1 MNTIQNKPLIP
12 LSGGRWARIG
22 LSVLLT
28 SLLTVGA
35 QAQTASEGIA
45 DPPRDTN
52 KELRT
57 RTWSVYAQGGLSW
70 ATGVWYQ
77 NLDAKK
83 SYKQSPAVGGGF
95 DFTIRPWVRIG
106 ADYIWSRY
114 RREQRFDKLD
124 TQASPAKSY
133 GNYVMNTHNVKVGA
147 QFNFMEFWPNRKP
160 QWLNIW
166 MGTGLG
172 GTFARG
178 NEYGIWIGNT
188 ISENGNTTA
197 FFGDM
202 NISNDATVTITG
214 KVATVNRREKFNKLF
229 IPATL
234 HIEADV
240 SRQFTLGLKGEVDW
254 LLNRKEVAP
263 KNLIYALAT
272 VRYNFVR
279 SRASKDREFY
289 NEEIAALNDRTNAMR
304 QEAETAMARADR
316 EAALRQQAEQQ
327 NSDLQRQ
334 LDDCRNSKRAVAEAP
349 EHYVQFAHN
358 SSYMSREETDR
369 LRSFARSMK
378 GEKLAILAEASTPG
392 TPEYNQ
398 AISERRLERV
408 VKVLLKEGFAPEDLH
423 PQTAIGAQNGKKN
436 FEGRRVTIKVKR

>member
-70 ATGVWYQ
+70 ANGVWYQ
-77 NLDAKK
+77 NQDAKK

-334 LDDCRNSKRAVAEAP
+334 LNDCRNSKRAVAEAP

-398 AISERRLERV
+398 TISERRLERV

-436 FEGRRVTIKVKR
+436 FEGRRVTIKVKK